1 MINAKTFL
9 RQCLLALTLAATA
22 LGALAGPTS
31 FHVNL
36 NTSALAKPT
45 YIDLFFSAASNAA
58 PASATVSNF
67 TGAFGTVDYADGAVV
82 FNADG
87 SITIGNSPFS
97 NMVGFNVLFGD
108 TFGFDVSF
116 NSDFLNGNSIDGSTF
131 SVSALDAGLNPIGGP
146 LVTFD
151 LFGGAG
157 IAVGADG
164 QFASV
169 TAVPEPSE
177 LLLMMTGLGLIGF
190 VHRRRKQRAVA
201 APATPCC
208 RICAA
213 SCSWPA
219 SNTWWCTL
227 AGGSTLLTEILG
239 GASRLT
245 VALR

>member
-9 RQCLLALTLAATA
+9 RQCLLAVTLAATA

-36 NTSALAKPT
+36 NTSALVKPT
-45 YIDLFFSAASNAA
+45 YIDLFFSAVGDAA

-67 TGAFGTVDYADGAVV
+67 TGAFGIVNYSDGAVV
-82 FNADG
+82 SNADG
-87 SITIGNSPFS
+87 SITNGNSPFS
-97 NMVGFNVLFGD
+97 NTVDFNVLFGD

-116 NSDFLNGNSIDGSTF
+116 DSDFLNGNRFDGSTF
-131 SVSALDAGLNPIGGP
+131 SVSALDADFAPFGDP

-157 IAVGADG
+157 IVVGADG
-164 QFASV
+164 RFASV

-190 VHRRRKQRAVA
+190 VHHRRKQRAA
-201 APATPCC
+201 AVMPAGW
-208 RICAA
+208 R
-213 SCSWPA
+213 S
-219 SNTWWCTL
+219 
-227 AGGSTLLTEILG
+227 
-239 GASRLT
+239 
-245 VALR
+245 

>member
-9 RQCLLALTLAATA
+9 RQCLLAVTLAATA

-67 TGAFGTVDYADGAVV
+67 TGAFGSVDYADGAVV

-97 NMVGFNVLFGD
+97 NMVGFKVLFGD

-190 VHRRRKQRAVA
+190 VHRRRKQRAAA

-213 SCSWPA
+213 SCSRLA